1 MVMSPPAGG
10 PTARCLGCDAFCAA
24 TVNGSAT
31 MARTAIRRADARRLL
46 MEASEMLGIFSPLG
60 RSRFPDKPKA
70 DRSNPVPF
78 GVATAAS
85 AVVAFRRRS
94 GCRDT
99 LRMIMAGVM
108 RSRVDPYKNFKFR
121 VSLGDTV
128 VGGFDEVGA
137 VTKIK
142 GLNKSA
148 DVTLKRGVIGAAA
161 LRDWLKQVRKR
172 TVTIELQSE
181 GQTVTA
187 RWVLGGAR
195 LVKYTA
201 EPLEAK
207 GNDVAVE
214 ELVLSAERLELISR
228 AK

>member
-1 MVMSPPAGG
+1 
-10 PTARCLGCDAFCAA
+10 
-24 TVNGSAT
+24 
-31 MARTAIRRADARRLL
+31 
-46 MEASEMLGIFSPLG
+46 
-60 RSRFPDKPKA
+60 
-70 DRSNPVPF
+70 
-78 GVATAAS
+78 
-85 AVVAFRRRS
+85 
-94 GCRDT
+94 
-99 LRMIMAGVM
+99 MAGVM

-161 LRDWLKQVRKR
+161 LRDWLKQIRKR
-172 TVTIELQSE
+172 VVTIELRSE

-214 ELVLSAERLELISR
+214 ELVLSGERLELISR

>member
-1 MVMSPPAGG
+1 MGHHHAEPPR
-10 PTARCLGCDAFCAA
+10 PL
-24 TVNGSAT
+24 
-31 MARTAIRRADARRLL
+31 RTIQL
-46 MEASEMLGIFSPLG
+46 PL
-60 RSRFPDKPKA
+60 
-70 DRSNPVPF
+70 
-78 GVATAAS
+78 
-85 AVVAFRRRS
+85 
-94 GCRDT
+94 
-99 LRMIMAGVM
+99 
-108 RSRVDPYKNFKFR
+108 
-121 VSLGDTV
+121 SLGTTV
-128 VGGFDEVGA
+128 IGGFQEVSGI
-137 VTKIK
+137 TKLK
-142 GLNKSA
+142 GLNKST

-172 TVTIELQSE
+172 TITIELQSE